1 MIKIKTIILTV
12 LVSVILTGCST
23 EWFESVVGD
32 EHVSY
37 DSVTLNFT
45 VTAGTDYATIHFLSN
60 TSGMIYLNGV
70 FIDQFVKKKSYT
82 IFNLK
87 ENEQYKVK
95 VVSKKDN
102 TVLSN
107 TKEFTTSM
115 RMPYIVMAGAHPMD
129 LFGNDEKELEAVCPY
144 PGGGYVDNTYY
155 QIKRTDADGNE
166 VWRTAIRTRS
176 IRVSNEGGIAV
187 LGQDGDDNSVRR
199 IDPNTGNILYTCQ
212 PTDKKVTVNDAYPCN
227 NGGLVIVG
235 QRFDSY
241 HDGEYYYFGL
251 FDANGKVIHEETG
264 TDASCLYKVI
274 ETTDGTYVTVGRK
287 WGQTISLITFDAKGK
302 RISSDSDYWEYRW
315 LEYTYNICDVKK
327 DKDGTSYFLITEAIE
342 LSPTYIRTLVL
353 KADQKGK
360 ILWTRSLVGDMDSG
374 GHTLCILDDNR
385 LCVAYGQDNWRN
397 FNTVI
402 VTMTKDNEILRGDN
416 LGVELHPIFMT
427 PLDEKC
433 TQFKLVGGD
442 GSIFYVNLDAP
453 HNETPFKLVD
463 GK

>member
-12 LVSVILTGCST
+12 LVSFIFTGCST
-23 EWFESVVGD
+23 EWLESVVGD

-37 DSVTLNFT
+37 NSGTLNFT
-45 VTAGTDYATIHFLSN
+45 VTAGTDYATICFLGN

-70 FIDQFVKKKSYT
+70 FVDQFVNKTSYT
-82 IFNLK
+82 IQNLK
-87 ENEQYKVK
+87 VNEQYNVK
-95 VVSKKDN
+95 VVSKNGN

-107 TKEFTTSM
+107 TMEFTTS
-115 RMPYIVMAGAHPMD
+115 MPYIVMAGAHPMD
-129 LFGNDEKELEAVCPY
+129 LFDNDEKELEAVCPY

-155 QIKRTDADGNE
+155 HIKRTDADGNV
-166 VWRTAIRTRS
+166 VWRTAIRTHS

-187 LGQDGDDNSVRR
+187 LGQGDDESVHR
-199 IDPNTGNILYTCQ
+199 IDPNTGKILYTCR

-235 QRFDSY
+235 QRWDSY

-264 TDASCLYKVI
+264 TDASRLCRVI
-274 ETTDGTYVTVGRK
+274 ETTDGTYVTMGRK

-302 RISSDSDYWEYRW
+302 RISSDSDYLEYRD
-315 LEYTYNICDVKK
+315 LEYAYNVCDVKK
-327 DKDGTSYFLITEAIE
+327 DKDGTPYFLINEAIE
-342 LSPTYIRTLVL
+342 LSPMYIRTLVV
-353 KADQKGK
+353 KVDQKGK
-360 ILWTRSLVGDMDSG
+360 ILWTRSLVGDMSTSA
-374 GHTLCILDDNR
+374 HSLCILDDNR
-385 LCVAYGQDNWRN
+385 LCVAYGQDNWID

-416 LGVELHPIFMT
+416 LGVELDPIFIT
-427 PLDEKC
+427 PLDDKC
-433 TQFKLVGGD
+433 TQFKFVD
-442 GSIFYVNLDAP
+442 GEGTVFYVNLDAP
-453 HNETPFKLVD
+453 HEETPFVLID